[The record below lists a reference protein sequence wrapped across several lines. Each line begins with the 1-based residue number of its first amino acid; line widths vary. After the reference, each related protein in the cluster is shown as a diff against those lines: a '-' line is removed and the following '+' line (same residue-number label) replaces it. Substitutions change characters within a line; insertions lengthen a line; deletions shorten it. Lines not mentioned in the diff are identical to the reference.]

1 MAREGYEGASIQAI
15 GKAAKLAP
23 GLVHYHFETK
33 LDVLKELIGVLVASL
48 EARYQARLNGAFDPE
63 ARLAAFIDAH
73 VALGHDADPRA
84 VAAWNVIGAEALRHP
99 DVRVL
104 YRNALARSLS
114 EMRKLVRAVLA
125 SQGRKTKDTGHIAA
139 GLLSAI
145 EGAYRVAAAAP
156 KGLPRGYAAPVLRRM
171 ARGLTH
177 AQPET

>member
-1 MAREGYEGASIQAI
+1 
-15 GKAAKLAP
+15 
-23 GLVHYHFETK
+23 
-33 LDVLKELIGVLVASL
+33 
-48 EARYQARLNGAFDPE
+48 
-63 ARLAAFIDAH
+63 
-73 VALGHDADPRA
+73 
-84 VAAWNVIGAEALRHP
+84 
-99 DVRVL
+99 VRVL